1 LHGRVLTFM
10 RKRGNPNW
18 GRPLRFAPVSTTE
31 FEMQVKQLHL
41 TPEQYVVS
49 SELRTWC
56 ERNRNHCYIPEW
68 LLDERGFRG
77 DANLSGS
84 A

>member
-1 LHGRVLTFM
+1 MVEPNSL

-18 GRPLRFAPVSTTE
+18 GRPMLPASVLCTE
-31 FEMQVKQLHL
+31 FEMRVRHLCL
-41 TPEQYVVS
+41 TPEQYVMS

-68 LLDERGFRG
+68 LLDEWRFRVH
-77 DANLSGS
+77 DDLSGS